1 MYNFLNKNVINAIL
15 WTCNCLIM
23 FSLFYACSL
32 IEVIFY
38 TIIAFMIYNE
48 LSD

>member
-1 MYNFLNKNVINAIL
+1 MYNIFNKSILNAIL
-15 WTCNCLIM
+15 WITNCVIM
-23 FSLFYACSL
+23 FSIFYAGSL

-38 TIIAFMIYNE
+38 TVIAFLIYNE